1 MNNRTLWT
9 IVGVVLLVVIAL
21 LVFGVITIPVTEQV
35 TTPATSTAAVSFRTA
50 APYLADG
57 FKSAPAFAFAA

>member
-21 LVFGVITIPVTEQV
+21 LVFGVISIPMTEVTQ
-35 TTPATSTAAVSFRTA
+35 TTTSTSTAAIRCFEPSIVEGFR
-50 APYLADG
+50 
-57 FKSAPAFAFAA
+57 SAPALALAA

>member
-21 LVFGVITIPVTEQV
+21 LVFGVITIPVSEVSQTS
-35 TTPATSTAAVSFRTA
+35 TSTSTAAASLAPSFFGAMKA
-50 APYLADG
+50 APAHAFLA
-57 FKSAPAFAFAA
+57 

>member
-21 LVFGVITIPVTEQV
+21 LVFGVITIP
-35 TTPATSTAAVSFRTA
+35 TTVIEPATSTSTSTAAVRYFEPSLF
-50 APYLADG
+50 DG
-57 FKSAPAFAFAA
+57 FKSAPVHAFLA

>member
-21 LVFGVITIPVTEQV
+21 LVFGVISIPVSEVAQTS
-35 TTPATSTAAVSFRTA
+35 TSTSTSTAAASLAPSFFGA
-50 APYLADG
+50 MKAVPAHAFLA
-57 FKSAPAFAFAA
+57 

>member
-21 LVFGVITIPVTEQV
+21 LVFGVISIP
-35 TTPATSTAAVSFRTA
+35 TTVIEPATSTSTSTA
-50 APYLADG
+50 AANFAPSLFDG
-57 FKSAPAFAFAA
+57 FKAAPAHAFLA